1 MSLPIDSALLQYNYS
16 DTNTVV
22 AYCNTV
28 NRTPTLLNYLITNSI
43 SSVSSLPSSTGIYCV
58 EESGI
63 HKVYTIY
70 YDSDSSIYVNV
81 YQYSLGWL
89 DITI

>member
-1 MSLPIDSALLQYNYS
+1 MSIDSALLQYNYS

-43 SSVSSLPSSTGIYCV
+43 ASVSSLLSSSGSHCV
-58 EESGI
+58 EARWKCI
-63 HKVYTIY
+63 
-70 YDSDSSIYVNV
+70 
-81 YQYSLGWL
+81 
-89 DITI
+89 